1 MWSNILRLSNE
12 RLFSLVVVVYPM
24 KGAVTRAAVRIGMVP
39 NLTNVLKEHRFGAD
53 AYLDAFEQLEVI
65 SYQGSCESCPI

>member
-1 MWSNILRLSNE
+1 
-12 RLFSLVVVVYPM
+12 M